1 VGTAVSPSPGP
12 LAVGLAAG
20 LAVLATALVS
30 ALLAVV
36 SATGPCADAVV
47 QPAPGRTAHTIPAD
61 YLALYRRAG
70 GAWGVP
76 WTVLAGIGAVETDHG
91 RLRAPGVHAGVNA
104 FGCCAGP
111 MQFNLTDGPPSTW
124 QRYATDGDGDGR
136 LSPYTPADAIAS
148 AARYLRA
155 LLAANHDEL
164 EQAILGYNH
173 SPAYVADVLAR
184 ARAYAGRTQGEL
196 VESGV
201 ASSMSAACAAEA
213 AGMPGGPADLRAARR
228 LTAPR
233 AYRPLPTWA
242 LAGSGSSVLID
253 ARLYDD
259 VTWIARRYRLRVTA
273 AREAGHNTHGDG
285 TAVDLIPADGVTEE
299 AWDASAGRLAR
310 DLGWTPACGR
320 SGTRPACPLVRAI
333 QFVGYDGYPG
343 HGSPRTCSTPCPAH
357 LHVSWTSPCYGS
369 RSLAA
374 PCRSVTAFGPPRS
387 L

>member
-1 VGTAVSPSPGP
+1 MDAALSPSPGP
-12 LAVGLAAG
+12 LALGLAAG
-20 LAVLATALVS
+20 LAVLAAALVS

-36 SATGPCADAVV
+36 SATGPCADAVA
-47 QPAPGRTAHTIPAD
+47 QPAPGRAAHTIPAD

-70 GAWGVP
+70 GRWGVP

-91 RLRAPGVHAGVNA
+91 RSRAPGVHAGVNA

-136 LSPYTPADAIAS
+136 LSPYAPADAIAS

-155 LLAANHDEL
+155 LLDANHDEL

-184 ARAYAGRTQGEL
+184 AREYAGRTRIQL

-201 ASSMSAACAAEA
+201 ASSISAACAAEA
-213 AGMPGGPADLRAARR
+213 AGMPGGPADLRAAHR

-285 TAVDLIPADGVTEE
+285 TAVDLIPADGVTQEV
-299 AWDASAGRLAR
+299 WDASAGRLAH

-320 SGTRPACPLVRAI
+320 SGTRPACPLVPAI

-343 HGSPRTCSTPCPAH
+343 HGSPRTCSGACPAH
-357 LHVSWTSPCYGS
+357 LHISWTSPCFGS
-369 RSLAA
+369 SGLVA
-374 PCRSVTAFGPPRS
+374 PCEWVAAFTAR
-387 L
+387 LEI

>member
-1 VGTAVSPSPGP
+1 MDAALSPSPGP
-12 LAVGLAAG
+12 LGLGLAAG
-20 LAVLATALVS
+20 LAILGAAAVS

-36 SATGPCADAVV
+36 SATGPCSDAVA
-47 QPAPGRTAHTIPAD
+47 QPAPGRAALTIPGD

-70 GAWGVP
+70 ARWGVP
-76 WTVLAGIGAVETDHG
+76 WTVLAGIGAVESNHG
-91 RLRAPGVHAGVNA
+91 RSRAPGVHAGLNT

-124 QRYATDGDGDGR
+124 QLYATDGDGDGR
-136 LSPYTPADAIAS
+136 LSPYAPGDAIAS

-155 LLAANHDEL
+155 LLDANRDEL
-164 EQAILGYNH
+164 ERAILGYNH

-184 ARAYAGRTQGEL
+184 AREYGGRTRIQL

-201 ASSMSAACAAEA
+201 ASSLSAVCAAETS
-213 AGMPGGPADLRAARR
+213 GMPGGPVDLRAAQR

-259 VTWIARRYRLRVTA
+259 VTWIARRYRVRVTA

-285 TAVDLIPADGVTEE
+285 TAVDLVAADGVTQQV
-299 AWDASAGRLAR
+299 WNASAGRLAR
-310 DLGWTPACGR
+310 DLGWTPGCGR
-320 SGTRPACPLVRAI
+320 TGARPACALVPAI
-333 QFVGYDGYPG
+333 QFVGYDGYPS
-343 HGSPRTCSTPCPAH
+343 HGSPRTCTGNCPAH
-357 LHVSWTSPCYGS
+357 LHISWTSPCFGS
-369 RSLAA
+369 SDLVVPCEWVAAFTRSAQH
-374 PCRSVTAFGPPRS
+374 
-387 L
+387 

>member
-1 VGTAVSPSPGP
+1 MGAALSPSPGP

-20 LAVLATALVS
+20 LAVLAAALVS

-36 SATGPCADAVV
+36 SATGPCADAIV

-70 GAWGVP
+70 ARWGVP

-91 RLRAPGVHAGVNA
+91 RSRAPGVHSGLNA

-136 LSPYTPADAIAS
+136 PSPYAPADAIAS

-155 LLAANHDEL
+155 LLDANRDEL
-164 EQAILGYNH
+164 EPAILGYNH

-184 ARAYAGRTQGEL
+184 AREYAGRTRIQP

-201 ASSMSAACAAEA
+201 APSVSAACAGQAT
-213 AGMPGGPADLRAARR
+213 GMPGGPAELRAAHR

-253 ARLYDD
+253 ARLHDD
-259 VTWIARRYRLRVTA
+259 VTWIAHRYRLRVTA

-285 TAVDLIPADGVTEE
+285 TAVDLIPADGVTQDV
-299 AWDASAGRLAR
+299 WDASAGRLAH
-310 DLGWTPACGR
+310 DLGWTSACAR
-320 SGTRPACPLVRAI
+320 SGTRPACPLAPAI
-333 QFVGYDGYPG
+333 QFVGYDGYPS
-343 HGSPRTCSTPCPAH
+343 HGSPATCAGGCPAH
-357 LHVSWTSPCYGS
+357 LHVSWSSPCFGT
-369 RSLAA
+369 RSLAQ
-374 PCRSVTAFGPPRS
+374 PCQWVMAFRPS
-387 L
+387 SM

>member
-1 VGTAVSPSPGP
+1 MAAALSPSPGP
-12 LAVGLAAG
+12 LAIGLAAG
-20 LAVLATALVS
+20 LAVLAAALVS
-30 ALLAVV
+30 ALLAAI
-36 SATGPCADAVV
+36 SATGPCADAVA

-70 GAWGVP
+70 GRWSVP

-91 RLRAPGVHAGVNA
+91 RSRAPGVRSGLNA

-124 QRYATDGDGDGR
+124 QRYGTDGDGDGR
-136 LSPYTPADAIAS
+136 LSPYAPADAIAS

-155 LLAANHDEL
+155 LLDANSGRL
-164 EQAILGYNH
+164 ERAILGYNH
-173 SPAYVADVLAR
+173 SPAYVADVVAR
-184 ARAYAGRTQGEL
+184 ARAYAARTRSQL

-201 ASSMSAACAAEA
+201 ATSSLTACAADGP
-213 AGMPGGPADLRAARR
+213 GMPGGPADLRAAHS

-233 AYRPLPTWA
+233 TYRPLPTWA

-285 TAVDLIPADGVTEE
+285 TAVDLIPADGVTQ
-299 AWDASAGRLAR
+299 ADWDASAGRLAH
-310 DLGWTPACGR
+310 DLGWTPGCGR
-320 SGTRPACPLVRAI
+320 SGTRPACPLAPAI
-333 QFVGYDGYPG
+333 QFVGYDGYPS
-343 HGSPRTCSTPCPAH
+343 HGSPRTCAGDCPAH
-357 LHVSWTSPCYGS
+357 LHVSWNSPCYGTS
-369 RSLAA
+369 DLAQ
-374 PCRSVTAFGPPRS
+374 PCQWVAAFHPPS
-387 L
+387 M

>member
-1 VGTAVSPSPGP
+1 VNTALSPSPGP
-12 LAVGLAAG
+12 LALSLAAG
-20 LAVLATALVS
+20 LSLLAAAIAS
-30 ALLAVV
+30 SLLAVLGGSV
-36 SATGPCADAVV
+36 GCSGRAA
-47 QPAPGRTAHTIPAD
+47 QPAPAARADTIPPA
-61 YLALYRRAG
+61 YLRLYRMAG
-70 GAWGVP
+70 ARFDVP
-76 WTVLAGIGAVETDHG
+76 WTVLAAIGAVETDHG
-91 RLRAPGVHAGVNA
+91 RSPAPGVRSGLNA

-111 MQFNLTDGPPSTW
+111 MQFNLTDGAPSTW
-124 QRYATDGDGDGR
+124 QRYGTDGDHDGR
-136 LSPYTPADAIAS
+136 ADPYSSTDAIAT
-148 AARYLRA
+148 AGRYLRA
-155 LLAANHDEL
+155 LLDTNHNEL

-184 ARAYAGRTQGEL
+184 ARGYADRAPGQL

-201 ASSMSAACAAEA
+201 ASSISAACAAEA
-213 AGMPGGPADLRAARR
+213 AGMPGGPVDLRAGHR

-259 VTWIARRYRLRVTA
+259 VTWIAHYYRLRVTA

-285 TAVDLIPADGVTEE
+285 TAVDLVPAGGVTQQV
-299 AWDASAGRLAR
+299 WDASAGRLAR
-310 DLGWTPACGR
+310 DLGWTPGCGG
-320 SGTRPACPLVRAI
+320 SGTRPTCPLVAAI
-333 QFVGYDGYPG
+333 QFVGYDGYPD
-343 HGSPRTCSTPCPAH
+343 HGSPRTCNSPCPAH

-374 PCRSVTAFGPPRS
+374 PCQSVTAFGPPRS